1 MKYIQ
6 ISIHIHVIK
15 TANEHSFKNSFE
27 NVTKLWDIK
36 SIGIRENEKSLYQ
49 ESPDEICINKGGC
62 YEVNLPF

>member
-1 MKYIQ
+1 MNIR
-6 ISIHIHVIK
+6 S
-15 TANEHSFKNSFE
+15 KNSFE
-27 NVTKLWDIK
+27 NVKKLWDIK